1 MKKLLALVL
10 ALVMSMS
17 LVTISNAAFSD
28 AKEIKHAEAVGVM
41 NALGVINGMPD
52 GSFAPAGNVT
62 RAEMAKMITIIML
75 GDIDA
80 AAFKGTATDL
90 TDINGHWAEGYI
102 KYCYSQGVIAGRG
115 DGTFAPNANVTAVEA
130 AKMLLVAIGY
140 NSDVQ
145 GYVGADWSINVIRDA
160 QLSKFFDKLS
170 VASTKVLTRDEA
182 AQMIYNAI
190 NAKMIK
196 KEPSISITNG
206 NITYSYKQD
215 ATKTLLKETFGAD
228 VYVGVLATVDYA
240 DTNKKY
246 TYTANTDDFENKA
259 NSSVKIGSFKSKVDY
274 SALKGEEISV
284 IQKTEN
290 NGDKT
295 VLGAYATGKST
306 VITVAQSTLDS
317 SDKKL
322 KVNGEKWAIDSSANF
337 TLSTAVKYE
346 SYDLVKLI
354 DVDGDGDL
362 DTMIVTAT
370 NPTKVAYVSTSEIIA
385 GGTTYK
391 YADNKIADGIAKKD
405 YVTVVKMAD
414 GSYTIEKLTAV
425 EGVIEATKT
434 SNGDEM
440 VRVAGVWY
448 NDSLSTSHMG
458 LGNTYKFYAVN
469 GVVVKDS
476 ATQLSGATIEN
487 LVMIV
492 AADNAASVM
501 DAKAKV
507 IDSTGATKV
516 VSIDATGDGVMT
528 ATEVKA
534 AVGKLATFEQ
544 TNDGYRFK
552 AAQNLPV
559 GATGSDIKFAV
570 KGTTSSTVA
579 ITSGTTATMTDSGT
593 AYTVADTAVIYVK
606 CSDGAAVINGKQLK
620 SMTADASA
628 AKTIKTT
635 GSTFFVSESNG
646 LSRVTYAAV
655 EFNGKVN
662 EMNYSGGNSLYGY
675 VTVASYAT
683 KVDGVTYAKFT
694 MWTGSE
700 YAEVMAKGDTSYAK
714 GAIVKYDAIT
724 DGVVS
729 GISTYTVTNTLTND
743 PTSISEVAAV
753 RGIDGKYIYLD
764 STDETNKVKLVTDT
778 AYLYVDSNA
787 AESTDIGVAAGEIA
801 LADKYAGVYM
811 DNVIVVTNASDE
823 AVLVVVD
830 VKNNMTN
837 SNTGTLIVTNSS
849 NKKVDV
855 SKANSAKVKLGD
867 SIEIKNN
874 EDSNVTITLT
884 GIDVATNDY
893 SSPITLAAGNSIT
906 VFVES
911 TSAPAAPTIAIS

>member
-28 AKEIKHAEAVGVM
+28 VDKIDHKEAVEVM

>member
-28 AKEIKHAEAVGVM
+28 ADKIDHSEAVEVL
-41 NALGVINGMPD
+41 NTLGVINGMPD

-62 RAEMAKMITIIML
+62 RAEMAKMISIIML
-75 GDIDA
+75 GNIDA
-80 AAFKGTATDL
+80 AAFIGTTTDL
-90 TDINGHWAEGYI
+90 KDIAGHWAEGYI
-102 KYCYSQGVIAGRG
+102 KYCYSQGVISGKG
-115 DGTFAPNANVTAVEA
+115 DGTFAPDENVTAVQA

-228 VYVGVLATVDYA
+228 VYVGVLSTVDYA

-246 TYTANTDDFENKA
+246 TYNANADKFENKA
-259 NSSVKIGSFKSKVDY
+259 DSSAKINNFKSKVDY

-337 TLSTAVKYE
+337 DLSTAVKYE

-492 AADNAASVM
+492 DADNADSVM

-528 ATEVKA
+528 AAEVKA

-570 KGTTSSTVA
+570 KGTSGSTVA
-579 ITSGTTATMTDSGT
+579 ITSGTTATVADGGT

-620 SMTADASA
+620 SMTAHASN
-628 AKTIKTT
+628 AKTINTT

-646 LSRVTYAAV
+646 LNRVTYAAV

-729 GISTYTVTNTLTND
+729 GISTYTITNTLTND

-837 SNTGTLIVTNSS
+837 SNTGTLTVTNSS
-849 NKKVDV
+849 SKKVDV
-855 SKANSAKVKLGD
+855 SKASGAKVKLGD

-874 EDSNVTITLT
+874 ESSNVTITLT
-884 GIDVATNDY
+884 GIDVATDNY

-906 VFVES
+906 VFVENTS
-911 TSAPAAPTIAIS
+911 TATIAIT